1 MVTGKIKSLMVEIK
15 SLMHGR
21 DDDDKRIQTCSLP
34 GASSVVV
41 HIESGGSN
49 IIFLLFSISVL

>member
-1 MVTGKIKSLMVEIK
+1 MVGTVMIREYRLAAC
-15 SLMHGR
+15 LR
-21 DDDDKRIQTCSLP
+21 
-34 GASSVVV
+34 ASSVVV